1 MISDFLQNITKE
13 EIEKL
18 PLGHFDGEMILVDT
32 LPKLK
37 KAVLFLKKQTEIGFD
52 TETKPAFVKGQK
64 NHVALLQLSTNKK
77 AFLFRIH
84 HLKSLNI
91 LFELFANP
99 NIIKIGADIGQD
111 LSALQKVS
119 PFKVNGFIDIQKY
132 SCEFGIIDN
141 GLKKLAAIVLGIKIS
156 KSQRLTNWEA
166 PELTQSQML
175 YAATDAWVCL
185 KIYQKLVKNK
195 ILNNSEETE

>member
-18 PLGHFDGEMILVDT
+18 PLGHFEGEIVLVDS

-37 KAVLFLKKQTEIGFD
+37 KAVDYLKKQTDIGFD

-64 NHVALLQLSTNKK
+64 NNVALLQLSTEKK

-84 HLKSLNI
+84 HLKPINI
-91 LFELFANP
+91 LFEIFANP
-99 NIIKIGADIGQD
+99 KITKIGADIAQD
-111 LSALQKVS
+111 LNALQKVS
-119 PFKVNGFIDIQKY
+119 PFKVAGFIDIQKY

-166 PELTQSQML
+166 PELTHPQML

-185 KIYQKLVKNK
+185 KMYKTLVNNK
-195 ILNNSEETE
+195 VQNNSEVTE